1 MAGPSQVSLLPV
13 GGMHALAITRFIAA
27 LTENMS
33 GRNAQRGK
41 AIEGATMSMQ
51 SPAAEVTPKEVL
63 LRFYEA
69 ETKYMEA
76 FQENGAASFDQM
88 RETMSADVV
97 LHQSPDLPF
106 GGDYAGY
113 EGYERW
119 AAKMGSIFDKL
130 EVTEREFFEHG
141 DKVIVMCR
149 FITRSR
155 INGSVQDS
163 PMAQV
168 VTVRNGEIVDFR
180 PFYWNVPAY
189 VAAAAR

>member
-1 MAGPSQVSLLPV
+1 MSKLVEKVAWVTGASKGIGASLAE
-13 GGMHALAITRFIAA
+13 HLAASE
-27 LTENMS
+27 L
-33 GRNAQRGK
+33 
-41 AIEGATMSMQ
+41 
-51 SPAAEVTPKEVL
+51 TPKDAL

-69 ETKYMEA
+69 EANYMKA
-76 FQENGAASFDQM
+76 FQQNGVASFDEM
-88 RETMSADVV
+88 RKTLAPDVV

-106 GGDYAGY
+106 GGDYVGY

-119 AAKMGSIFDKL
+119 AATMGSIFDKL
-130 EVTEREFFEHG
+130 EVTEQEFFVQAE
-141 DKVIVMCR
+141 KVIVVCR

-155 INGSVQDS
+155 INGSVQDF

-168 VTVRNGEIVDFR
+168 VTVRNGKIVEFR